1 MPRAGRESVVTR
13 LLLTIVCF
21 HMLSVAAIVQAQATA
36 PAPTGPASD
45 SRPQAARGEFV
56 PVSELPPVDQVPA
69 GPLVLGAY
77 GFIWAVVLVYV
88 FSVARRLSAVQKDLE
103 ALQHRTRR

>member
-1 MPRAGRESVVTR
+1 MPRVGRESVVTR
-13 LLLTIVCF
+13 LLLTVVCLL
-21 HMLSVAAIVQAQATA
+21 MLSVPAIVLAQT
-36 PAPTGPASD
+36 PAPTGPARD
-45 SRPQAARGEFV
+45 GRPQAARGEFV
-56 PVSELPPVDQVPA
+56 PVSELPPVDQMPA